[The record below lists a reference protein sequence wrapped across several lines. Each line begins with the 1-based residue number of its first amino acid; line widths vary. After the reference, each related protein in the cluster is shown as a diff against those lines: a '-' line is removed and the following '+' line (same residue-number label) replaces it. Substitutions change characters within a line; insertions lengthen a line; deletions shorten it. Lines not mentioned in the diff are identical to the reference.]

1 MDTETQITD
10 LPMAMTPE
18 LAAGKTY
25 IVTGSNGGLGYE
37 AVKHLVTMGAATV
50 IMAVRDP
57 SKGETAKAEIEAAT
71 GSKDVIKV
79 WQLDKASYDSVKSF
93 AKKAIDELDHV
104 DVLIDNAGVAQS
116 SPNMPEGHR
125 ENMTVNTYSSLL
137 LAVLLL
143 PSMSAYA
150 NKHNTISYIA
160 LVSSSASFQVE
171 ESWNKMKDN
180 DPLAAIDDLNSGTP
194 MVSYP
199 LSKAIQIMAT
209 KELARLVPLSR
220 TNVVLNLVDPG
231 ICKTNLSRNAP
242 EPFRSTLLALHEK
255 LGRTAEEGSRT
266 LLHGAV
272 AGEASHG
279 VFIDSCEIHEN
290 RVPVWLNGEEARPYQ
305 KSLWEGIAKELERV
319 SLGSVKAIM

>member
-37 AVKHLVTMGAATV
+37 AVKHLLNMGAATV

-57 SKGETAKAEIEAAT
+57 SKGETAKAEIDAAT
-71 GSKDVIKV
+71 ESKDVIKV
-79 WQLDKASYDSVKSF
+79 WQLDKASYHSVKTF
-93 AKKAIDELDHV
+93 VQKTIDELDHV

-150 NKHNTISYIA
+150 KKHKTTSYIV

-171 ESWNKMKDN
+171 QSWSKMKDS
-180 DPLAAIDDLNSGTP
+180 DPLATIDDLDSGTP
-194 MVSYP
+194 MVS
-199 LSKAIQIMAT
+199 
-209 KELARLVPLSR
+209 
-220 TNVVLNLVDPG
+220 
-231 ICKTNLSRNAP
+231 
-242 EPFRSTLLALHEK
+242 
-255 LGRTAEEGSRT
+255 
-266 LLHGAV
+266 
-272 AGEASHG
+272 
-279 VFIDSCEIHEN
+279 
-290 RVPVWLNGEEARPYQ
+290 
-305 KSLWEGIAKELERV
+305 
-319 SLGSVKAIM
+319 